1 MFQRYTEK
9 ARRAVSFARDEA
21 RQFGSR
27 YIETEHLLL
36 GILREDKDL
45 ADRFLRSHA
54 LVESI
59 REQVE
64 RHTKVC
70 EKVSTSLDSP
80 LSNECKRVL
89 AYAAEEA
96 ERLFHKHIGTEHLLL
111 GLLREEKCVA
121 AQILHERGLRLSTIR
136 EGLAPDRQKE
146 PHTQHQ
152 WPGAKHNHWMS
163 GALQLTLFALFGL
176 GAAKSA
182 IHGRY
187 LLVVAV
193 VWLAVVL
200 AWLRVGRSFSF
211 LATDSRRNRFF
222 VRVVAY
228 ALLVLYQVFLFGWII
243 ILGVGIYRVTMR

>member
-1 MFQRYTEK
+1 MFQRYSEK

-36 GILREDKDL
+36 GILREDKDM
-45 ADRFLRSHA
+45 ADRFLSSRA
-54 LVESI
+54 LSI
-59 REQVE
+59 REQIE
-64 RHTKVC
+64 RDTKVY

-96 ERLFHKHIGTEHLLL
+96 ERLFHKHVGTEHLLL
-111 GLLREEKCVA
+111 GLLREEKCFA
-121 AQILHERGLRLSTIR
+121 AQILHEQGIGLSTIR
-136 EGLAPDRQKE
+136 EALDPDRQKE
-146 PHTQHQ
+146 PHTHQ
-152 WPGAKHNHWMS
+152 WPATRHNYWMS
-163 GALQLTLFALFGL
+163 GALQLTLLALLGL

-187 LLVVAV
+187 LLATAV
-193 VWLAVVL
+193 VWLAVVM
-200 AWLRVGRSFSF
+200 AWLRAGRSFSF
-211 LATDSRRNRFF
+211 LTTDSRRNRFI

-228 ALLVLYQVFLFGWII
+228 AFLLLYQVFLFGWII
-243 ILGVGIYRVTMR
+243 ILGVGIYRVTLG